1 MMQINTY
8 LQKQY
13 KGRYVEYLQEFLF
26 SLDKEYDWRMF
37 VFAIK
42 QRRKTAKEK
51 VFFVF
56 SCASISTL
64 IVAKV
69 HLTKKLN
76 SYNTIVQMGMDG
88 TFQIDG
94 NMFLI
99 ETVYSKEVMIDDDT
113 FDSLS
118 EHLLFLY

>member
-8 LQKQY
+8 LQKQF
-13 KGRYVEYLQEFLF
+13 KGRYIEYLQEFLF
-26 SLDKEYDWRMF
+26 SLDKEYNWRMF

-42 QRRKTAKEK
+42 QRRKTSKEK

-56 SCASISTL
+56 SCANISTL
-64 IVAKV
+64 VVAKV

-76 SYNTIVQMGMDG
+76 QYTTIMQMGLDG
-88 TFQIDG
+88 AFHIDS

-99 ETVYSKEVMIDDDT
+99 EIIYSKEVVLDDDT

>member
-1 MMQINTY
+1 
-8 LQKQY
+8 
-13 KGRYVEYLQEFLF
+13 VEYIQEFLF

-37 VFAIK
+37 VFAIR

-56 SCASISTL
+56 SCGTISTL

-76 SYNTIVQMGMDG
+76 QYNTIVQMGMDG
-88 TFQIDG
+88 AFQIDG

-99 ETVYSKEVMIDDDT
+99 ETIYSKEVELDDDT